1 MIKSE
6 ETIHAPAEVAE
17 STSVVA
23 VNDHTMTSARKPSAA
38 SERYSS
44 IVGVGS
50 RGVVQCAVNIA
61 VGSRASS

>member
-1 MIKSE
+1 M
-6 ETIHAPAEVAE
+6 AE
-17 STSVVA
+17 STNVVA
-23 VNDHTMTSARKPSAA
+23 VNDHAMTSARKPSAA